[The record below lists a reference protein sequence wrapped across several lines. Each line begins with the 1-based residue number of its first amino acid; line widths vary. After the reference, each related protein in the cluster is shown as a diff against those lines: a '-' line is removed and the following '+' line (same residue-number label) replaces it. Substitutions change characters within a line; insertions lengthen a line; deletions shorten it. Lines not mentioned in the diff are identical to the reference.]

1 MLISPLSF
9 FWVLSYG
16 NKRGKSRGR
25 KNGLREEK
33 TMGELMFYGGIAV
46 TAVSLA
52 VLLIFLCVIQVI
64 KMRLDLKLDEE
75 YGKRKKKK

>member
-1 MLISPLSF
+1 
-9 FWVLSYG
+9 
-16 NKRGKSRGR
+16 
-25 KNGLREEK
+25 
-33 TMGELMFYGGIAV
+33 MGELMFYGGIAI

>member
-1 MLISPLSF
+1 
-9 FWVLSYG
+9 
-16 NKRGKSRGR
+16 
-25 KNGLREEK
+25 
-33 TMGELMFYGGIAV
+33 MGELMFYGGIAI

-52 VLLIFLCVIQVI
+52 VLLIFLCVFQVI

>member
-1 MLISPLSF
+1 
-9 FWVLSYG
+9 
-16 NKRGKSRGR
+16 
-25 KNGLREEK
+25 
-33 TMGELMFYGGIAV
+33 MGELMFYGGIAV

-75 YGKRKKKK
+75 YGQRKKKK

>member
-1 MLISPLSF
+1 
-9 FWVLSYG
+9 
-16 NKRGKSRGR
+16 
-25 KNGLREEK
+25 
-33 TMGELMFYGGIAV
+33 MGELMFYGGIAV

-75 YGKRKKKK
+75 YGKRKKRK

>member
-1 MLISPLSF
+1 
-9 FWVLSYG
+9 
-16 NKRGKSRGR
+16 
-25 KNGLREEK
+25 
-33 TMGELMFYGGIAV
+33 MGELMFYGGISL

>member
-1 MLISPLSF
+1 
-9 FWVLSYG
+9 
-16 NKRGKSRGR
+16 
-25 KNGLREEK
+25 
-33 TMGELMFYGGIAV
+33 MGELMFYGGIAV

-75 YGKRKKKK
+75 YGKRKKKQ

>member
-1 MLISPLSF
+1 
-9 FWVLSYG
+9 
-16 NKRGKSRGR
+16 
-25 KNGLREEK
+25 
-33 TMGELMFYGGIAV
+33 MGELMFYGGIAV

-64 KMRLDLKLDEE
+64 KMRLELKLDEE

>member
-1 MLISPLSF
+1 
-9 FWVLSYG
+9 
-16 NKRGKSRGR
+16 
-25 KNGLREEK
+25 
-33 TMGELMFYGGIAV
+33 MGELMFYGGIAV
-46 TAVSLA
+46 SAVSLA

>member
-1 MLISPLSF
+1 
-9 FWVLSYG
+9 
-16 NKRGKSRGR
+16 
-25 KNGLREEK
+25 
-33 TMGELMFYGGIAV
+33 MGELMFYGGIAV

-52 VLLIFLCVIQVI
+52 VLLIFLCVIQAI

>member
-1 MLISPLSF
+1 
-9 FWVLSYG
+9 
-16 NKRGKSRGR
+16 
-25 KNGLREEK
+25 
-33 TMGELMFYGGIAV
+33 MGELMFYGGIAV

-75 YGKRKKKK
+75 YGKRNKKK

>member
-1 MLISPLSF
+1 
-9 FWVLSYG
+9 
-16 NKRGKSRGR
+16 
-25 KNGLREEK
+25 
-33 TMGELMFYGGIAV
+33 MGEFMFYGGIAV

>member
-1 MLISPLSF
+1 
-9 FWVLSYG
+9 
-16 NKRGKSRGR
+16 
-25 KNGLREEK
+25 
-33 TMGELMFYGGIAV
+33 MFYGGIAV

>member
-1 MLISPLSF
+1 
-9 FWVLSYG
+9 
-16 NKRGKSRGR
+16 
-25 KNGLREEK
+25 
-33 TMGELMFYGGIAV
+33 MGELMFYGGIAV